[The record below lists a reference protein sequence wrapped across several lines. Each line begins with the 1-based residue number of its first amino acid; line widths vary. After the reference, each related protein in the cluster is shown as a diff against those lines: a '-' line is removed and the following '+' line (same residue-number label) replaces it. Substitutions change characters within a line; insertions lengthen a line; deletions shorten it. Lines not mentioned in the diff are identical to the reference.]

1 MNRWAKRRSDSNNYS
16 WVDRMSH
23 YRELAYRAL
32 ICASVVIGLL
42 LLVMFLWYALDVIL
56 LIVAGILL
64 AVLLSAALDFV
75 QHLTGWHRSWALA
88 AVIVMLMASIA
99 LLVAYVVPA
108 LMLQANELS
117 QTVPESLEKLEAQ
130 MRQAAW
136 SRWIL
141 DEAPDIE
148 SLRPDHREVLDRASG
163 TLTSFTSALLSAF
176 IVLFVGVYL
185 AHAPSLYT
193 RGILRLIPLPSRER
207 ASIVLAAV
215 GYTLRWWLI
224 GQLIVMSVVGLLT
237 TTGLWLLGVPMSF
250 LLGVLAFLLDAIP
263 NFGPII
269 AALPAISISLVDS
282 PQKALYV
289 TLLYL
294 AIQQFEGLI
303 VSPLVL
309 QRTISLPPVLTISA
323 QVFMAVVAGPLGVL
337 LAAPLTAV
345 AIVLVKMLY
354 IQEVLNDE
362 IATPEENIDS
372 SDAPALPEPHPS
384 ESA

>member
-1 MNRWAKRRSDSNNYS
+1 
-16 WVDRMSH
+16 MSP
-23 YRELAYRAL
+23 YRELAFRAL

-42 LLVMFLWYALDVIL
+42 LLVTFLWYALDVIL

-64 AVLLSAALDFV
+64 AVLLSAAIDFV
-75 QHLTGWHRSWALA
+75 QQLTGWHRRGALA
-88 AVIVMLMASIA
+88 TVLVVLIAASA

-108 LMLQANELS
+108 LVAQANELS
-117 QTVPESLEKLEAQ
+117 RTVPESLEKLEAQ

-141 DEAPDIE
+141 NEAPDID
-148 SLRPDHREVLDRASG
+148 SLRPDHGEVLDRASG
-163 TLTSFTSALLSAF
+163 TLTTLTSAVLSAF
-176 IVLFVGVYL
+176 IVLFVSVYL
-185 AHAPSLYT
+185 ASSPSLYT
-193 RGILRLIPLPSRER
+193 RGILRLIPLPNRER

-269 AALPAISISLVDS
+269 AALPAILMSLVES

-289 TLLYL
+289 ALLYI
-294 AIQQFEGLI
+294 AVQQFEGMV

-345 AIVLVKMLY
+345 VVVLVKMLY
-354 IQEVLNDE
+354 VEEVLKDE
-362 IATPEENIDS
+362 IATPEENIDPD
-372 SDAPALPEPHPS
+372 DAPDLPEPPQHEP
-384 ESA
+384 A